1 MEIREVRENKKKYL
15 HLLLLADEQEDMV
28 DRYLERGTMYIL
40 LDDGSVKSECVVT
53 DEGNGILELKNMA
66 TEPAFQGKGYGRK
79 LIQFISE
86 QYRGQYS
93 LLQVG
98 TGDSPLTVPF
108 YEKCGFHRSHR
119 IKNFFTDH
127 YDHPSYEAGIQLIDM
142 IYLQKKLSDG
152 GDAVLYIHG
161 KGGSY
166 LEAEQYKKNCPG
178 FDVIGIDYEV
188 DVPWTVEDK
197 IRQAYDE
204 ADKKYQR
211 IVIIASSIGAYF
223 AMHTLQKKHIEK
235 ALFISPI
242 VDMEKL
248 ILDMMSWAGVSE
260 DELAGKGEIPTDFG
274 ETLSWE
280 YLCFVREHPIC
291 WGIPTEILYGERDNL
306 TSRETIEQFVN
317 CHNAR
322 LTVMEEGEHWFH
334 TKRQLEFLDCWM
346 KNIMLK
352 EKLDLKNALKIRTA
366 DRNDYVRV
374 RDFYD
379 SLIDAMEDAEYKP
392 GWEKD
397 VYPSQEFLIHSI
409 ENNHLYIGE
418 INENIAA
425 CMAVNHEYN
434 DGYQKISWSVKAKD
448 SELFVIHALGVHPE
462 YSGEGIAKQMVRK
475 VIKTAHEQK
484 IKAIRLDVLAGN
496 IPAERV
502 YTQMGFA
509 YRGTAAM
516 FYEDTGWTDYRLFE
530 YIVPAGFA

>member
-98 TGDSPLTVPF
+98 TGDCPLTVPF

-127 YDHPSYEAGIQLIDM
+127 YDHPIYEAGIQLIDM

-260 DELAGKGEIPTDFG
+260 DELVGKGEIPTDFG

-366 DRNDYVRV
+366 NRNDYVRV

-397 VYPSQEFLIHSI
+397 VYPSQEFLIQSI

-418 INENIAA
+418 INESIAA